1 MKNESLNSDNKLVIE
16 LSEIPIS
23 SNLGL
28 LAYGDIAFEAWRK
41 KKKEKG
47 MMDHIEDFNVEE

>member
-1 MKNESLNSDNKLVIE
+1 MEIIKTALKDRRVIDI
-16 LSEIPIS
+16 SNIPKD

-41 KKKEKG
+41 SKKNANKE
-47 MMDHIEDFNVEE
+47 EVNE